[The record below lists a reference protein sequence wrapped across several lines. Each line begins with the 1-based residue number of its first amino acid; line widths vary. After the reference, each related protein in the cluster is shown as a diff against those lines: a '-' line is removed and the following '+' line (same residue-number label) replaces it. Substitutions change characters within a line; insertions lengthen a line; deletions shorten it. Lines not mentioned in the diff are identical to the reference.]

1 MSFNNDDYRYSYSF
15 TPSDEDAARRAAE
28 QAEAE
33 HKQEMARM
41 RKSVTKIVAILC
53 VLTLVLGIG
62 GGALVGSLVARNSVR
77 NTEPTVIEQT
87 TAAPQTTTAAQSGS
101 TAAPQTTAGT
111 SAAAAPT
118 EPAAQ
123 TTKSTSRAA
132 IAGNLYAVN
141 SDEGTAMSSADVY
154 ELVSDSVVSIL
165 TEYQSGAGYYQQST
179 SSGAGS
185 GVIISQDG
193 YIVTNNHVVEGA
205 VKITVALADGT
216 EYEAS
221 LIGTDDITDVAL
233 IKIEASN
240 LTYAVIG
247 SSSKLHIG
255 ETANVIG
262 NPLGRLSGTLTVGII
277 SGLDRA
283 ITMSDGTTM
292 NLIQMDAAVNPGNS
306 GGGVFNSA
314 GELIGVT
321 VAKTSATEVEGL
333 GFAIPID
340 NVLPI
345 LDELMAHGYVTGRPA
360 LGIKITVISD
370 QFPAM
375 MYRVNYLGVYVT
387 GVLTDNGLQTGD
399 YLISIDDQEITSTA
413 DINAV
418 LQNHKAGD
426 TVAVKIYREGKEQT
440 VSVTL
445 VEEGSLRQE

>member
-1 MSFNNDDYRYSYSF
+1 MSFNNDDYKYSYSF

-28 QAEAE
+28 QAEAQ
-33 HKQEMARM
+33 HKQEMTRM
-41 RKSVTKIVAILC
+41 RRSVMKIVAILC
-53 VLTLVLGIG
+53 AVTLVLGIG

-77 NTEPTVIEQT
+77 NNEPAVIEQQT
-87 TAAPQTTTAAQSGS
+87 EAPQTTTAPQST
-101 TAAPQTTAGT
+101 TAAPESGTT
-111 SAAAAPT
+111 AAAPT
-118 EPAAQ
+118 EPAPQ
-123 TTKSTSRAA
+123 TTKATSRAA
-132 IAGNLYAVN
+132 IAGNLYAIN
-141 SDEGTAMSSADVY
+141 NGEGTEMSSADVY
-154 ELVSDSVVSIL
+154 ELVSGSVVSIL
-165 TEYQSGAGYYQQST
+165 TEYQNGAGYYQQST

-185 GVIISQDG
+185 GVIISADG
-193 YIVTNNHVVEGA
+193 YIVTNNHVVENA

-216 EYEAS
+216 EYEAE

-233 IKIEASN
+233 LKIEASD
-240 LTYAVIG
+240 LSYAVIG
-247 SSSKLHIG
+247 SSSKLRIG
-255 ETANVIG
+255 DTANVIG
-262 NPLGRLSGTLTVGII
+262 NPLGRLSGTLTVGVI

-292 NLIQMDAAVNPGNS
+292 TLIQMDAAVNPGNS

-345 LDELMAHGYVTGRPA
+345 LDELMSHGYVTGRPA
-360 LGIKITVISD
+360 LGVKVTVISD
-370 QFPAM
+370 QFTAM

-387 GVLTDNGLQTGD
+387 GVLSDNGLQVGD
-399 YLISIDDQEITSTA
+399 YLISIDDKEITSTA

-418 LQNHKAGD
+418 LQEHQAGD
-426 TVAVKIYREGKEQT
+426 TVTVRLYREGKEQT

-445 VEEGSLRQE
+445 VEEGSLREQ